1 MTAHPYPGRRS
12 VGGATPNPWGALAD
26 DFAAI
31 ASRYARALA
40 DADPIPATMAALSM
54 QTNAAFARQVRLAHA
69 VAELARDQA
78 RALAAAGERAFPQG
92 PLQRAVSASGSL
104 QSDLAQVVAD
114 AVLRFGREFGHLAFA
129 FPRQAK
135 PVATLSP
142 PLTP

>member
-1 MTAHPYPGRRS
+1 VT
-12 VGGATPNPWGALAD
+12 
-26 DFAAI
+26 
-31 ASRYARALA
+31 
-40 DADPIPATMAALSM
+40 
-54 QTNAAFARQVRLAHA
+54 
-69 VAELARDQA
+69 
-78 RALAAAGERAFPQG
+78 
-92 PLQRAVSASGSL
+92 ASGSL